1 MIDGRNFHFRLAY
14 IGDCTLGLMQTAIV
28 DTDGYSEAIWLA
40 TYTLD
45 GSGVPQPTLSAF
57 TINGDDDPAMGSSQA
72 LFTAG
77 STLLTNGS
85 TSTLPEDGELK
96 VVSVA
101 VSRDRPTRRY
111 QRAVSIGNLDGGGA
125 DVMKTC
131 IVCALRHDGRYPRE
145 NVLTAGTGGEAF
157 EITSEGLLR

>member
-14 IGDCTLGLMQTAIV
+14 VGDCTLGLMQSAIV

-45 GSGVPQPTLSAF
+45 ASGVPKPEVGTF
-57 TINGDDDPAMGSSQA
+57 TINGDDDPAMGSSSA
-72 LFTAG
+72 LFSAG
-77 STLLTNGS
+77 STLLTNGA

-96 VVSVA
+96 VISIA

-125 DVMKTC
+125 DVMQVY
-131 IVCALRHDGRYPRE
+131 IVCALRHDGRYPPE

-157 EITSEGLLR
+157 EITSEGLVR